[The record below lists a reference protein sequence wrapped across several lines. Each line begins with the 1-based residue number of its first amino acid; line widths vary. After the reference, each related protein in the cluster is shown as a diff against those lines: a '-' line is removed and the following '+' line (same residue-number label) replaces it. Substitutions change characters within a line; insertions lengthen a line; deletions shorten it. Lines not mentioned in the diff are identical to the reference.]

1 MLSGLSQYAQD
12 LQGAERGAQGFGEPR
27 ALVDQAA
34 TNMNQLQADLLG
46 MSAEQAQSMNERMQ
60 GLNELLRT
68 AMNG

>member
-1 MLSGLSQYAQD
+1 MLSGLSQYARD

-34 TNMNQLQADLLG
+34 ANMNQLQAGLLG
-46 MSAEQAQSMNERMQ
+46 MPAAQVESMTERMQ